1 MDSLLLI
8 LELQPG
14 ATKDEVKKSFRRLAH
29 LYHPDKPGG
38 NADKFKRINGAYQDL
53 CKMNLEVY
61 GSKHSDPVDWGGPN
75 KFWENTNGFS
85 MQWNRHTKMSED
97 LADLFAEMMKRQAE
111 LNKMHQRDIDELH
124 RRMMWGQ

>member
-61 GSKHSDPVDWGGPN
+61 GSSN
-75 KFWENTNGFS
+75 KDHDIFSGTQYSGFTS
-85 MQWNRHTKMSED
+85 QWNRHTKVSED
-97 LADLFAEMMKRQAE
+97 LANLFAEMMKRQAE
-111 LNKMHQRDIDELH
+111 LNRMHQEDINELH
-124 RRMMWGQ
+124 RKMKGMWDR

>member
-38 NADKFKRINGAYQDL
+38 NEQKFKQINGAYQDL
-53 CKMNLEVY
+53 CRMNLEVY
-61 GSKHSDPVDWGGPN
+61 GSKDLYRDIFSGTQYWG
-75 KFWENTNGFS
+75 FTS
-85 MQWNRHTKMSED
+85 QWNRHTKMSDD
-97 LADLFAEMMKRQAE
+97 LADLYAQMIKRQVE
-111 LNKMHQRDIDELH
+111 LNKMHQKDIDELH
-124 RRMMWGQ
+124 RRMKGMWGQ